1 MRRTSSC
8 HGAFEVR
15 IRITAII
22 VLPLLTLSCAGPDPG
37 AGSLE
42 PAGTLVPDEILECRG
57 DRDGVIDADE
67 LPLLA
72 GVTAHQRVHESVAIS
87 SAGLQ
92 GDNGLEW
99 VMPEG
104 GEIVD
109 IATEPLDGFWFADE
123 FPPDASYA
131 VATNPTDPPSEQILG
146 VYRVEEEAVM
156 LLGLASREPDSPAGG
171 LLTPYDEP
179 VMVLRF
185 PVVLGDSWE
194 AIGVVSA
201 GSVGGATYVAED
213 SYAITVDGRGTVTT
227 EDAIIRDALRLSVR
241 LTIRTPAFDP
251 IERLELI
258 WYRECV
264 GEVARLTPNDGD
276 IGPEVDHAAELR
288 TLAF

>member
-1 MRRTSSC
+1 M
-8 HGAFEVR
+8 
-15 IRITAII
+15 RITSFA
-22 VLPLLTLSCAGPDPG
+22 VLTSLLAACAGPDPG
-37 AGSLE
+37 VGSLE
-42 PAGTLVPDEILECRG
+42 PAGTLVPEEILECRG

-72 GVTAHQRVHESVAIS
+72 GITAHQRVHESVAIS
-87 SAGLQ
+87 SAGQ
-92 GDNGLEW
+92 RGDGGLEW

-104 GEIVD
+104 GEIIDVT
-109 IATEPLDGFWFADE
+109 TEPLDDAWFAPE

-146 VYRVEEEAVM
+146 VYRVEEDAVL
-156 LLGLASREPDSPAGG
+156 LLGLASREPDSPVGG

-194 AIGVVSA
+194 SVGVVSE
-201 GSVGGATYVAED
+201 GTVGGATYVAED
-213 SYAITVDGRGTVTT
+213 SYVITVDGRGTVKT

-276 IGPEVDHAAELR
+276 IGPEVEHAAELR